1 MAIRASIPSAYEAGK
16 TLLLDASK
24 PFSMAMPYLL
34 SFGWG
39 KEMVLVFQD
48 FQFYPA
54 VILAAFLG
62 VVRVD
67 GAAFAVADVG
77 EAIR

>member
-1 MAIRASIPSAYEAGK
+1 MAV
-16 TLLLDASK
+16 
-24 PFSMAMPYLL
+24 PYLL

-39 KEMVLVFQD
+39 KNYVSKGMVLVFQD

-54 VILAAFLG
+54 VILAALLG